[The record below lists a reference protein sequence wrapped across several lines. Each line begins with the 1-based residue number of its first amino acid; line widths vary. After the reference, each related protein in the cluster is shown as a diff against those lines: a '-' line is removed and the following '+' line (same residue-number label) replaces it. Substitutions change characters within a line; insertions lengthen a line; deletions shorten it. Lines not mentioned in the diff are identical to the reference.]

1 MSVMTSFSPASSR
14 ASITMLTL
22 GGTIAMAG
30 NNGAVPRMDGNDLLA
45 GRADND
51 IAVQVRDLNAVPS
64 SGLSVA
70 DIFHAVDVADNAV
83 RQGATGVVI
92 TQGTDSLEETAFL
105 IDAVWPHDEPIVVT
119 GAMRHSSLPGA
130 DGPANLDA
138 AIRVAA
144 SPAARGRGVLVVFND
159 EIHAARFVRKT
170 HTTSVATFA
179 APDLGPV
186 GHVVEH
192 HPRFAADVPR
202 PEPLTGVVPTDVART
217 RIALYTCTMD
227 DDRTLLDAMAGS
239 SDGVVVAAFGGGHV
253 PADLV
258 APLAEVAASM
268 PVVLTSRTGS
278 GRVLTGTYGSPGSER
293 DLVEHGLA
301 HGGRLHPLKARVLLR
316 LLVAGGAGSE
326 EIADA
331 FTRFGLP

>member
-1 MSVMTSFSPASSR
+1 MTNFSAASSR
-14 ASITMLTL
+14 PRITMLTL

-30 NNGAVPRMDGNDLLA
+30 DNGAVPRLDGHDLLA

-64 SGLSVA
+64 SDLSVA

-105 IDAVWPHDEPIVVT
+105 IDAVWPHDEPVVVT

-144 SPAARGRGVLVVFND
+144 SPEARGRGILVVFND

-192 HPRFAADVPR
+192 YPRFAADVPR
-202 PEPLTGVVPTDVART
+202 PEPLTGVVPADVAHT
-217 RIALYTCTMD
+217 RIALYTCTLD
-227 DDRTLLDAMAGS
+227 DDRTILDAIAGS

-258 APLAEVAASM
+258 IPLAEVAASM

-293 DLVEHGLA
+293 DLVEHGLV

-316 LLVAGGAGSE
+316 LLVTGGAGTA

-331 FTRFGLP
+331 FTRFGQP